1 MQQNVIPFAK
11 PNNTLTQVSEFLA
24 FVFDDTHELRALH
37 INGEPWFVASDV
49 CAVLAI
55 GNVSLAVNG
64 RPDRENDG
72 VDSDDRGIASV
83 NTPSGAQQM
92 LVVNESGL
100 YALIFKS
107 RKPEAKRFK
116 KWITSEVLPSLRK
129 TGSYQMESVQ
139 PPVALPDFTNPAI
152 AARAWAEQF
161 EAKAQAQEQLAIA
174 APKAQALDR
183 IAQADG
189 EMCITNAAKTIGM
202 PPRKLI
208 AWMERHDWIYRRPGS
223 KRHTAYQARIKAGY
237 LTHKVTTVERAD
249 GSEKVVESVIVTPK
263 GLAKLAEVA
272 QA

>member
-11 PNNTLTQVSEFLA
+11 PNNTIHQIAALLQ
-24 FVFDDTHELRALH
+24 FVFEGEHELRVVPRD
-37 INGEPWFVASDV
+37 GEPWFVAQDV
-49 CAVLAI
+49 CEALGI
-55 GNVSLAVNG
+55 GDTSQAVNG
-64 RPDRENDG
+64 RADRT
-72 VDSDDRGIASV
+72 DSGLDADEKGTDTVS
-83 NTPSGAQQM
+83 TPSGAQQM

-139 PPVALPDFTNPAI
+139 PPVALPDFTKPAV

-161 EAKAQAQEQLAIA
+161 EAREQAQQQLAIA
-174 APKAQALDR
+174 APKAEALER

-189 EMCITNAAKTIGM
+189 DMCMTNAAKTIGM

-208 AWMERHDWIYRRPGS
+208 AWMEQHDWIYRRAGGKS
-223 KRHTAYQARIKAGY
+223 HVAYQARIKSGH
-237 LTHKVTTVERAD
+237 LTHKVKTIALQD
-249 GSEKVVESVIVTPK
+249 GTEKVVESVIVTPK

-272 QA
+272 A

>member
-1 MQQNVIPFAK
+1 MQLNFSTAPSGNSPTVFTFDKMDVRVIL
-11 PNNTLTQVSEFLA
+11 NG
-24 FVFDDTHELRALH
+24 
-37 INGEPWFVASDV
+37 GEPWFVAQDV
-49 CAVLAI
+49 CAALDV
-55 GNVSLAVNG
+55 GNVSMAVSRLDEDEKG
-64 RPDRENDG
+64 ISS
-72 VDSDDRGIASV
+72 VDTLG
-83 NTPSGAQQM
+83 GAQEQA
-92 LVVNESGL
+92 VINESGL
-100 YALIFKS
+100 YSLILTS
-107 RKPEAKRFK
+107 RKPAAKRFK
-116 KWITSEVLPSLRK
+116 KWVTAEVLPSIRK
-129 TGSYQMESVQ
+129 TGSYTVGQPQ

-189 EMCITNAAKTIGM
+189 EMCITNAAKTIGVQ
-202 PPRKLI
+202 PKKLF
-208 AWMERHDWIYRRPGS
+208 AWMEQHDWIYRRPGS

-272 QA
+272 A